1 MFGTGSRYLQLIKI
15 RIIIKRRLIIHI
27 ANTTRRYLFYYLH
40 AYIYIWKI
48 CHISVEVGK
57 RDVYSSIRKEIILLT
72 TVQCQA
78 LNHPIAEEKQFRRG
92 TIF

>member
-1 MFGTGSRYLQLIKI
+1 MQLIKI

-27 ANTTRRYLFYYLH
+27 VNTTRRYLFYCI
-40 AYIYIWKI
+40 YIYISKI